1 MARFPRAK
9 SSAGSMA
16 AMDKLW
22 RKTHLT
28 LISETETGADDKVC
42 VTAGLARLP
51 TKRWFE
57 GKAFAKQPQ
66 SLALAFLVNRLAEK
80 LTD

>member
-28 LISETETGADDKVC
+28 LTSETETGADDRVC
-42 VTAGLARLP
+42 VTAGLAQL
-51 TKRWFE
+51 TAERWDQ
-57 GKAFAKQPQ
+57 GKAFAKPSPFIVFPNP
-66 SLALAFLVNRLAEK
+66 SLWL
-80 LTD
+80 